1 MSRKTD
7 NEELLDDVL
16 AEAAPAD
23 FREAL
28 LDTTLRQVRR
38 RRRLRRARNVA
49 GVVAAL
55 LLLGALVWPKNAKQ
69 TPIAIAPPTKK
80 AVEQSYTLVTTQP
93 LSPDN
98 MVQTHPFGTPQIIT
112 SRATV
117 EIVQT
122 AAENFHLIND
132 EQLLALTADH
142 PAILVRTGP
151 HSEELVF
158 ANPQDAK
165 GFPAN

>member
-1 MSRKTD
+1 MNQKTD
-7 NEELLDDVL
+7 KPELLDDVL
-16 AEAAPAD
+16 AAPAD

-38 RRRLRRARNVA
+38 RRRFRRARNAA
-49 GVVAAL
+49 GVLAVL
-55 LLLGALVWPKNAKQ
+55 VLLGSLVWQKNAKQ
-69 TPIAIAPPTKK
+69 SPVAIAPSVKK
-80 AVEQSYTLVTTQP
+80 TVEQAYTMVNTQP
-93 LSPDN
+93 LSPN
-98 MVQTHPFGTPQIIT
+98 NIIQTRPFEPPQIIT

-122 AAENFHLIND
+122 TAGNVHLIND
-132 EQLLALTADH
+132 AELLALTATH

-165 GFPAN
+165 GFPLN